1 MLEGIAR
8 FTPRL
13 VVMCTCLRGCNA
25 MWFLALGMV
34 TNFASS
40 IVNNNGNRKKKM
52 VVVGNSYE
60 E

>member
-1 MLEGIAR
+1 
-8 FTPRL
+8 
-13 VVMCTCLRGCNA
+13 

-52 VVVGNSYE
+52 VGGNSYE

>member
-1 MLEGIAR
+1 
-8 FTPRL
+8 
-13 VVMCTCLRGCNA
+13 